1 MNKPE
6 LNLTDALNLISDP
19 PSAEIVKTPVSE
31 NTGGIEKAEQ
41 DFQEIRANLKEIIE
55 KNKLAV
61 DGILDL
67 SLQSENPRAY
77 EVVAQLINSSLEAND
92 KLMELHKKMKD
103 IKGSISSDNTTN
115 QLTQNNAIFI
125 GSTKELMDLIKPKRN
140 AE

>member
-19 PSAEIVKTPVSE
+19 PSSEIVKSE
-31 NTGGIEKAEQ
+31 AAQENSSLQTAEE
-41 DFQEIRANLKEIIE
+41 DFKEIRSNLKEIIE
-55 KNKLAV
+55 KNKQAV

-103 IKGSISSDNTTN
+103 LKGSISDNTTN
-115 QLTQNNAIFI
+115 KLTQNNAIFV